1 MKNSYLFKGGIYLLA
16 ENYDYM
22 SYDNFISFNEA
33 YHGKMEYYNGDIICM
48 SPVHPKHNKVQNKL
62 YFQLVMSLNDC
73 SKCDVYTSDV
83 AVKFEQADEKY
94 QFEPDVMICC
104 DDKFDKSVYVGV
116 PKLVIE
122 VLSKT
127 TQSRDLGIKLNIYEK
142 YGVEQYWI
150 VDINNQEIRV
160 YSDNVNGRF
169 KSMIAY
175 LVDDQ
180 LIWNNSKLNL
190 HEIFK

>member
-1 MKNSYLFKGGIYLLA
+1 MLA

>member
-142 YGVEQYWI
+142 YGLSNI
-150 VDINNQEIRV
+150 
-160 YSDNVNGRF
+160 G
-169 KSMIAY
+169 
-175 LVDDQ
+175 
-180 LIWNNSKLNL
+180 
-190 HEIFK
+190 